1 MLDIARERF
10 PGEFW
15 AHFRTAV
22 QALSTAPAPDAKDKA
37 KADEEVIRY
46 LTAALAIRPQSAIAR
61 AVLGMVLIERRKDER
76 AGRRMIHSAAKADP
90 TSPWPHLFIGMHA
103 MKKKD
108 WPEAFRA
115 MKESV
120 RVDPDIGFF
129 MTSFSVPILRSA
141 TDDPKHP
148 TDGEIVKFCNELIA
162 IQPKHPGGYDLLGK
176 YYLQAGDHR
185 SALARLR
192 KAKVLM
198 SPDYP
203 GRIVLEMQV
212 TALEAKARWEGKL
225 PAVLRGE
232 IKPKNRAEVAEL
244 AGYCATFEKKFAR
257 ATRFV
262 TDGIK
267 ADPKLLDNWFQVAS
281 FAGWAV
287 QAGAGNGAD
296 GADLTPAR
304 RAEFRRQALAW
315 MRETT
320 KRAGKR
326 ATASMG
332 FSLTTNRDFA
342 PVRDAKELAK
352 LPAAERAEWEKLW
365 AEVKPP
371 RR

>member
-1 MLDIARERF
+1 
-10 PGEFW
+10 
-15 AHFRTAV
+15 
-22 QALSTAPAPDAKDKA
+22 
-37 KADEEVIRY
+37 
-46 LTAALAIRPQSAIAR
+46 
-61 AVLGMVLIERRKDER
+61 
-76 AGRRMIHSAAKADP
+76 
-90 TSPWPHLFIGMHA
+90 
-103 MKKKD
+103 
-108 WPEAFRA
+108 
-115 MKESV
+115 
-120 RVDPDIGFF
+120 
-129 MTSFSVPILRSA
+129 
-141 TDDPKHP
+141 
-148 TDGEIVKFCNELIA
+148 
-162 IQPKHPGGYDLLGK
+162 
-176 YYLQAGDHR
+176 
-185 SALARLR
+185 
-192 KAKVLM
+192 
-198 SPDYP
+198 
-203 GRIVLEMQV
+203 MQV

-244 AGYCATFEKKFAR
+244 AGYCATFEKKFAL

-371 RR
+371 TVPERAPPPREVK